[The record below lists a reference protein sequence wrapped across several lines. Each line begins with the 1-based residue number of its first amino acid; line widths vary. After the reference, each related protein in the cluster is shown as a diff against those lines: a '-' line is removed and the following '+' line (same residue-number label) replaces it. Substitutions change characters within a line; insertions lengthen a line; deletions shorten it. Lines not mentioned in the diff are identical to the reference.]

1 MSPARAAIA
10 IPAYDAGRTVGSVV
24 RRALATGLP
33 VLVIDDGSSD
43 ATSEEAAAAGA
54 RVVSHARNLGK
65 GRALRTAFESLFAEG
80 YDAVVTLDAD
90 GQHPPEEVPL
100 LLEPLPHGADL
111 VLGTRRHLF
120 GGMSRLRR
128 ASNTISSGLISLVA
142 GEDLEDAQTGFR
154 VYTRRVIETTGF
166 PEPRFEAES
175 AVLVRAARRGFRIA
189 RVPIRLDVVD
199 GTSTSHYRPFVDSAR
214 IAGAVTRA
222 RVEGWGWRS
231 LRSS

>member
-1 MSPARAAIA
+1 VIAARAAIA
-10 IPAYDAGRTVGSVV
+10 IPAYDASRSVGSVV

-43 ATSEEAAAAGA
+43 RTGEEAAAAGA
-54 RVVSHARNLGK
+54 RVLSHPRNLGK
-65 GRALRTAFESLFAEG
+65 GRALRTAFDALFAEG
-80 YDAVVTLDAD
+80 YDAVITLDAD
-90 GQHPPEEVPL
+90 GQHPPEEIPR
-100 LLEPLPHGADL
+100 LLEPLARGADL

-128 ASNTISSGLISLVA
+128 TSNTISSSLISLAA

-199 GTSTSHYRPFVDSAR
+199 GTTTSHYRPFVDSAR

-222 RVEGWGWRS
+222 RMEGWGWRS
-231 LRSS
+231 PRSS

>member
-1 MSPARAAIA
+1 MSATRAAIA
-10 IPAYDAGRTVGSVV
+10 IPAYDAGRTVGAIV

-43 ATSEEAAAAGA
+43 RTAKEAAAAGA
-54 RVVSHARNLGK
+54 RVLSHAANLGK
-65 GRALRTAFESLFAEG
+65 GRALRTAFEALFAEG
-80 YDAVVTLDAD
+80 CDAVVTLDAD
-90 GQHPPEEVPL
+90 GQHPPEEIPR
-100 LLEPLPHGADL
+100 LLEPLARGADL

-120 GGMSRLRR
+120 AGMTRLRR
-128 ASNTISSGLISLVA
+128 ASNSISSGLISLVA

-199 GTSTSHYRPFVDSAR
+199 GTSTSHYRPLIDSFR

-222 RVEGWGWRS
+222 RMEIRGWRNP
-231 LRSS
+231 RSS

>member
-1 MSPARAAIA
+1 MSATRAAIA
-10 IPAYDAGRTVGSVV
+10 IPAYEAGRTVGAVV

-33 VLVIDDGSSD
+33 VFVIDDGSTD
-43 ATSEEAAAAGA
+43 RTAEEAAAAGA
-54 RVVSHARNLGK
+54 RVISHGRNLGK
-65 GRALRTAFESLFAEG
+65 GRALKTAFDALFAEG
-80 YDAVVTLDAD
+80 IEAVVTLDAD
-90 GQHPPEEVPL
+90 GQHPPEEIPR
-100 LLEPLPHGADL
+100 LLEPLASGADL

-128 ASNTISSGLISLVA
+128 TSNTISSGLISLVA

-154 VYTRRVIETTGF
+154 VYTRRVIGTTGF

-175 AVLVRAARRGFRIA
+175 AVLVRAAQKGFRIA

-199 GTSTSHYRPFVDSAR
+199 GTSTSHYRPLIDSFR

-222 RVEGWGWRS
+222 RMEIWGWLS
-231 LRSS
+231 PRSS